1 MATRK
6 LYIDSRL
13 CSGTGSDFVYNLA
26 QSVECPQGTAAL
38 IDEVLCPN
46 TFMTVDSNR
55 RYIYLKEYP
64 QSTSTVF
71 YAARAE
77 LPEGSYN
84 STTLAAAVAAALSL
98 VRTLASTYSCVCSE
112 LTGRLSIYNGTTGSS
127 FTLMT
132 TDELLALGVWGSANF
147 GTNPQDANDVLGVSN
162 NKTFSTGTLYLH
174 DMVRTMPFQNL
185 FLCSS
190 DFGTMNQSQGP
201 SGETNILRRIPVNQP
216 WGSLLH
222 SQHSGTESDYVNV
235 SGQLLTSISFSLRD
249 TKNRVVDLKG
259 HGISF
264 SICLVAKEI
273 I

>member
-1 MATRK
+1 MSTRK
-6 LYIDSRL
+6 LYIESRL
-13 CSGTGSDFVYNLA
+13 CEGTGSDFVYNLR

-46 TFMTVDSNR
+46 TFLTVDANR
-55 RYIYLKEYP
+55 RFLYLKETDE
-64 QSTSTVF
+64 SSGTSEARV
-71 YAARAE
+71 RAE
-77 LPEGSYN
+77 LPEGKYDGH
-84 STTLAAAVAAALSL
+84 TLAPAVVAALNH
-98 VRTLASTYSCVCSE
+98 VKTASPNYTCTYSEV
-112 LTGRLSIYNGTTGSS
+112 TGRLSIHNSSPGS

-132 TDELLALGVWGSANF
+132 TDELLALGVWGSHHF
-147 GTNPQDANDVLGVSN
+147 GPDPQDANDVVGVAS
-162 NKTFSTGTLYLH
+162 NKTFTTGTLYLQN
-174 DMVRTMPFQNL
+174 MIRTMPFQNF

-222 SQHSGTESDYVNV
+222 SQHSGTASDYVDV

-249 TKNRVVDLKG
+249 VKNRVVDLKG

-264 SICLVAKEI
+264 SMCPVAKEI
-273 I
+273 V